1 MSESDII
8 KAKNRADTFIE
19 KVEALMV
26 MEDKILAA
34 REIGH
39 QRANISKN
47 LDTEKHRDLENLER
61 QVKTS
66 TEELCRI
73 TDELCWEEPFFTTYV
88 LPRLIRIMQQHK
100 HFTLMEQQDI
110 EMFLNTIA
118 DNENSGAIGQLES
131 EIITRLA
138 DNLKKMFLW

>member
-39 QRANISKN
+39 QRADISKN

-61 QVKTS
+61 QVKMC

-73 TDELCWEEPFFTTYV
+73 TDELCWEEPLFRTYV

-100 HFTLMEQQDI
+100 PFTLMEQQDI
-110 EMFLNTIA
+110 EMLLNTIA